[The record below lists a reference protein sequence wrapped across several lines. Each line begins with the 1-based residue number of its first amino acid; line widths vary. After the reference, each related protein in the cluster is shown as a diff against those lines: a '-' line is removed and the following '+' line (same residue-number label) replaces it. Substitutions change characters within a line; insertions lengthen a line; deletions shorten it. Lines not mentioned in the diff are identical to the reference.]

1 MDEGKAALY
10 AAIIGFA
17 AAIIGAAVDGW
28 ASWRAARHSADA
40 AVRAAVEQTEG
51 QAKNEHAHWIR
62 QERLH
67 AYRVVLQ
74 SCTDFMTAIQR
85 FETHVPAGRNT
96 DDLHQHLEQCLR
108 DVELATSSLHLL
120 GPPSV
125 HTAALRL
132 LAEADST
139 VDALRE
145 WAPLGSTTE
154 AANDLR
160 CRKALATQAA
170 LAFTDECRAV
180 VGTADDLSHER

>member
-10 AAIIGFA
+10 AAIVGFA
-17 AAIIGAAVDGW
+17 AAVIGAAVGGW

-40 AVRAAVEQTEG
+40 AVRAAVEQVKG

-67 AYRVVLQ
+67 AYRIVLQ
-74 SCTDFMTAIQR
+74 ACTDFMAVVQR
-85 FETHVPAGRNT
+85 FETQVLAGRNT
-96 DDLHQHLEQCLR
+96 DELPQLLEQCLR
-108 DVELATSSLHLL
+108 DVELSTGSLHLL
-120 GPPSV
+120 GPSSV
-125 HTAALRL
+125 HAAALRL

-139 VDALRE
+139 VDALRGLQS
-145 WAPLGSTTE
+145 LGSVTE
-154 AANDLR
+154 AANELR

-180 VGTADDLSHER
+180 VGTAGD